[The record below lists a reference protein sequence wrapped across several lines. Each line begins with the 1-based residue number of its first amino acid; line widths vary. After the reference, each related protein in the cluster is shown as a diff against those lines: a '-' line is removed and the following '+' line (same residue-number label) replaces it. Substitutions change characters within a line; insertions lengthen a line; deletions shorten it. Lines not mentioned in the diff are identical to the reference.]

1 VWIRATAKPS
11 GNDAGSKT
19 HVLEMGLT
27 KRGVE
32 DIGDV
37 SSILL
42 ERDPEESLSEG
53 EDLLRIN
60 WDCHSITAA
69 DELYHTVWETVDGV
83 TKLKSPVA
91 GTIRATDIGNP
102 WVDADDSLLSIAASE
117 KSIANAFP
125 NLMDEDAYNKFVEK
139 IAPGRFSESDRQ
151 TAFA

>member
-1 VWIRATAKPS
+1 
-11 GNDAGSKT
+11 
-19 HVLEMGLT
+19 MGLT

-37 SSILL
+37 SLILL

-60 WDCHSITAA
+60 WDCHSITSA
-69 DELYHTVWETVDGV
+69 DELYHTVWETVYGV

-91 GTIRATDIGNP
+91 GTIQATDIGNP

-125 NLMDEDAYNKFVEK
+125 KLMDEDAYNKLVEK
-139 IAPGRFSESDRQ
+139 LARGRFSESDRQ
-151 TAFA
+151 TAFV